1 MGNATNNWR
10 LLNQNGKN
18 PATRTGSHHYRL
30 RTCRLKAKSGN
41 TSINWCVH
49 QRALSTHP
57 RIKIAHALQP
67 PMCHA
72 GNDHRWE
79 QQCWAVNGKQKR
91 DEQKARWEKRNK
103 RGLRLKLSAIDDGR
117 VDDDT
122 YNTSTVEKKG
132 PIPHIGN
139 AWCFWITRKI
149 FIITS
154 LVHSSFF
161 LSLSAAL
168 AFSRYLSIALSCS
181 RPLSVYCSDRNF
193 IGTQPIPQFPAEPFN
208 HPNRWIAF
216 VCLLF
221 AANHSVP
228 FRSDSQPRPIVSI
241 RGNRVTEKAEFTSA
255 ANCWYGGCGQRKT

>member
-1 MGNATNNWR
+1 MHCNHPCATLATTIAGNSN
-10 LLNQNGKN
+10 
-18 PATRTGSHHYRL
+18 
-30 RTCRLKAKSGN
+30 
-41 TSINWCVH
+41 VE
-49 QRALSTHP
+49 LST
-57 RIKIAHALQP
+57 
-67 PMCHA
+67 
-72 GNDHRWE
+72 GNKNE
-79 QQCWAVNGKQKR
+79 T
-91 DEQKARWEKRNK
+91 NK
-103 RGLRLKLSAIDDGR
+103 RRGEKKGIKGGWDWNSVRSMMVVLMMTLTIRPPLK
-117 VDDDT
+117 
-122 YNTSTVEKKG
+122 KKG

-161 LSLSAAL
+161 LSLFASL

-255 ANCWYGGCGQRKT
+255 ANCWYGGCVDKGKRSFFSCTAIIKLSKDQFISSYFARGTNMFYIKVAVYFGFILNHL